1 MTAAGEAHARGDWR
15 ATYDA
20 LAPQRDVL
28 DPTDLARLA
37 DAAWWL
43 GETPDSMALSEDLF
57 QRLVGAGSDTEA
69 ADRAL
74 RLSLQWFAR
83 GDLQIAF
90 AWMARA
96 RRLLDTVPRCHL
108 HGYLAYL
115 EASVDLE
122 VTEDPEPAA
131 AAAAHVRACALDFSD
146 PALDSFAL
154 ALGGMAEVRR
164 GRTAAGFAQLDEAM
178 LPVLAGR
185 VDPLWSG
192 DLYCTVIH
200 LCDALA
206 DLARMRSWTEALARW
221 SNARSTTF
229 VFAGVTRIHELQLVA
244 AEGGWDTVE
253 RELGDASADLVGA
266 HGWLA
271 GEGYY
276 GLGEVRRLRGD
287 PAGAQAAYRRAEEL
301 GRDPQPGRALLAARE
316 GRPGEALAQLR
327 VSLAEQSPLGR
338 AGLLLAAVDLALETG
353 DPSYAETLAGELEET
368 AARFGT
374 AGLRARAAEAAR
386 RACGCRATT
395 RRRPCRSWRRRLRST
410 ATNVTATRRPR
421 CTNVSP
427 QRTARSATRPGR
439 RPRRRPRW
447 RSTRASAR
455 PRISRRLDRRPRPG
469 GLIRARGRGAA
480 AGRHR
485 LLEPAGRRLTD
496 HQRQDGQPP
505 PREHLHQDRRLH
517 PHRGG
522 RLGSRARSLTPA
534 SSAPCRA
541 RQYGASGRRCVRRS
555 RSYVRRVRPQR
566 PASTRRSHDHRH
578 RTDPHQRSRRPRGRR
593 RTDRRHL
600 QRRRRSASS
609 PASGTSSGCSRRS
622 PSCRRPRASRSPT
635 PPGSTSGTSA
645 SGSAAMTAGRV
656 RRLRRPRPHLRA
668 AAANT
673 PPFLTRRPGRTTS
686 RGRCSYVALLG
697 GVERRRW
704 SSAFRARRRR
714 AVRAT
719 TRRSTT

>member
-43 GETPDSMALSEDLF
+43 GETPDSMTLSEDLF
-57 QRLVGAGSDTEA
+57 QRLVGAGSDTQA
-69 ADRAL
+69 ADQAL

-83 GDLQIAF
+83 GDVQIAF

-96 RRLLDTVPRCHL
+96 RRLLDALPRCPL

-115 EASVDLE
+115 EAAVDLE

-131 AAAAHVRACALDFSD
+131 AAAAQVRACALDFSD

-221 SNARSTTF
+221 SKARSTTF

-301 GRDPQPGRALLAARE
+301 GRDPQPGLALLVRRE

-374 AGLRARAAEAAR
+374 AGLRARAAEGRAAL
-386 RACGCRATT
+386 
-395 RRRPCRSWRRRLRST
+395 RLSSGDPSASVPLLEEAAQVYRD
-410 ATNVTATRRPR
+410 
-421 CTNVSP
+421 
-427 QRTARSATRPGR
+427 QRHRY
-439 RPRRRPRW
+439 
-447 RSTRASAR
+447 ASAQVHER
-455 PRISRRLDRRPRPG
+455 LAAAHGALGDTAWAEAEEATAAAIYARLGAAPDLARLDRRPRPG
-469 GLIRARGRGAA
+469 GLTEREVEVL
-480 AGRHR
+480 R
-485 LLEPAGRRLTD
+485 LVAT
-496 HQRQDGQPP
+496 
-505 PREHLHQDRRLH
+505 
-517 PHRGG
+517 
-522 RLGSRARSLTPA
+522 GSSNQQVADSLTI
-534 SSAPCRA
+534 
-541 RQYGASGRRCVRRS
+541 SGKTVS
-555 RSYVRRVRPQR
+555 RHLANIFTKIGV
-566 PASTRRSHDHRH
+566 STR
-578 RTDPHQRSRRPRGRR
+578 T
-593 RTDRRHL
+593 
-600 QRRRRSASS
+600 
-609 PASGTSSGCSRRS
+609 
-622 PSCRRPRASRSPT
+622 
-635 PPGSTSGTSA
+635 
-645 SGSAAMTAGRV
+645 
-656 RRLRRPRPHLRA
+656 A
-668 AAANT
+668 AAAW
-673 PPFLTRRPGRTTS
+673 GREH
-686 RGRCSYVALLG
+686 GL
-697 GVERRRW
+697 
-704 SSAFRARRRR
+704 
-714 AVRAT
+714 
-719 TRRSTT
+719 

>member
-1 MTAAGEAHARGDWR
+1 
-15 ATYDA
+15 
-20 LAPQRDVL
+20 
-28 DPTDLARLA
+28 
-37 DAAWWL
+37 
-43 GETPDSMALSEDLF
+43 MALSEDLF
-57 QRLVGAGSDTEA
+57 QRLVGAGSDTQA

-96 RRLLDTVPRCHL
+96 RRLLDALPRSPL

-131 AAAAHVRACALDFSD
+131 AAAAAGTGLRARLLRSRARQLRARAGRHGRGTARPHRSRVR
-146 PALDSFAL
+146 PA
-154 ALGGMAEVRR
+154 RR
-164 GRTAAGFAQLDEAM
+164 GDAPRA
-178 LPVLAGR
+178 R
-185 VDPLWSG
+185 RSVDPLWSG

-244 AEGGWDTVE
+244 AEGDWDTVE

-301 GRDPQPGRALLAARE
+301 GRDPQPGRALLVRRE

-374 AGLRARAAEAAR
+374 AGLRARAAEGRAAL
-386 RACGCRATT
+386 
-395 RRRPCRSWRRRLRST
+395 RLSSGDPSAAVPLLEEAAQVYRD
-410 ATNVTATRRPR
+410 
-421 CTNVSP
+421 
-427 QRTARSATRPGR
+427 QRHRY
-439 RPRRRPRW
+439 
-447 RSTRASAR
+447 ASAQVHER
-455 PRISRRLDRRPRPG
+455 LAAAHGALGDTAWAEAEEATAVAIYARLGAAPDLARLDRRPRPG
-469 GLIRARGRGAA
+469 GLTEREVEVL
-480 AGRHR
+480 R
-485 LLEPAGRRLTD
+485 LVAT
-496 HQRQDGQPP
+496 
-505 PREHLHQDRRLH
+505 
-517 PHRGG
+517 
-522 RLGSRARSLTPA
+522 GSSNQQVADSLTI
-534 SSAPCRA
+534 
-541 RQYGASGRRCVRRS
+541 SGKTVS
-555 RSYVRRVRPQR
+555 RHLANIFTKIGV
-566 PASTRRSHDHRH
+566 STR
-578 RTDPHQRSRRPRGRR
+578 T
-593 RTDRRHL
+593 
-600 QRRRRSASS
+600 
-609 PASGTSSGCSRRS
+609 
-622 PSCRRPRASRSPT
+622 
-635 PPGSTSGTSA
+635 
-645 SGSAAMTAGRV
+645 
-656 RRLRRPRPHLRA
+656 A
-668 AAANT
+668 AAAW
-673 PPFLTRRPGRTTS
+673 GREH
-686 RGRCSYVALLG
+686 GL
-697 GVERRRW
+697 
-704 SSAFRARRRR
+704 
-714 AVRAT
+714 
-719 TRRSTT
+719 